1 MKLDIAIEEFIQYK
15 QSLGNAYVG
24 PANILK
30 AFLRKTGNLELHALT
45 TQHGEAFLP
54 INGST
59 VTNNWFHRYWV
70 LRSFFRFANSR
81 GYMQHRIL
89 PTSMPDRA
97 PRLVP
102 YIYSNDDVRRLL
114 AVPDSHY
121 PPTCPLSPDTMRTL
135 LVVLYGTG
143 LRLGEA
149 IRLKHEDADFRNAA
163 LMIRETKFG
172 KSRLVPVGKDLVSIL
187 RLYRIRH
194 RPGIGYQRPPTLLA
208 TKIGMMI
215 RHDHADHQ
223 FQWLRK
229 EAGVLR
235 FDSPRFQ
242 PRLHDFRHTFAV
254 TRLLTWYRE
263 GKDVQRMLPLLSTY
277 LGHCR
282 VDETSVYLQM
292 TRELLQ
298 EANRCFERYAF
309 AEVHNG

>member
-1 MKLDIAIEEFIQYK
+1 
-15 QSLGNAYVG
+15 
-24 PANILK
+24 
-30 AFLRKTGNLELHALT
+30 
-45 TQHGEAFLP
+45 
-54 INGST
+54 
-59 VTNNWFHRYWV
+59 
-70 LRSFFRFANSR
+70 
-81 GYMQHRIL
+81 
-89 PTSMPDRA
+89 
-97 PRLVP
+97 
-102 YIYSNDDVRRLL
+102 
-114 AVPDSHY
+114 
-121 PPTCPLSPDTMRTL
+121 
-135 LVVLYGTG
+135 

-163 LMIRETKFG
+163 LTIRETKFG
-172 KSRLVPVGKDLVSIL
+172 KSRLVPIGKDLVSIL

-194 RPGIGYQRPPTLLA
+194 RPDIGYQRPPTLLA

-215 RHDHADHQ
+215 RHDHAGHQ

-235 FDSPRFQ
+235 FDSPRYQ